1 MKAEDFLKEKSS
13 ELNPGIFRT
22 SLTIYG
28 NSDILKAFHRHQNQE
43 LIEKFDMQS
52 NLHEKYRQKT
62 DDLIDKNKELIKKVM
77 FLKADVEAKQK
88 TVNSLYKYITDLKAI
103 LSNDNQKT

>member
-1 MKAEDFLKEKSS
+1 MKAEDFLKEKSG
-13 ELNPGIFRT
+13 ELNSGIFRT
-22 SLTIYG
+22 SSVIYG
-28 NSDILKAFHRHQNQE
+28 NADILKAFHRHQNKE
-43 LIEKFDMQS
+43 LIE
-52 NLHEKYRQKT
+52 E
-62 DDLIDKNKELIKKVM
+62 VM